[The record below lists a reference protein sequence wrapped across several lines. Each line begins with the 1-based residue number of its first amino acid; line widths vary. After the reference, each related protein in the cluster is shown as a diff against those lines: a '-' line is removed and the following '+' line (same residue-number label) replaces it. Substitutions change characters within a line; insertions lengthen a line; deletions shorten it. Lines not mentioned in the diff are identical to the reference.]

1 MTRLTHATSCIAC
14 DWLKDGPGQLSHAR
28 VPCCHIAEM
37 GKGGEQKEGGMRR
50 NDSATD
56 MSDADLDDKA
66 SAAARYKVW
75 RPTAMRAIVAPPAL

>member
-1 MTRLTHATSCIAC
+1 
-14 DWLKDGPGQLSHAR
+14 
-28 VPCCHIAEM
+28 M

-56 MSDADLDDKA
+56 MSDADLGDKA